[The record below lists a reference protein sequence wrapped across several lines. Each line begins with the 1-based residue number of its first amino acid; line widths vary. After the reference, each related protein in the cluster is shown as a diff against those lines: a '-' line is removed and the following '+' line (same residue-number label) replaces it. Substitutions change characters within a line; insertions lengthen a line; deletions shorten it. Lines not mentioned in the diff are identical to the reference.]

1 MSPMSDRK
9 QPQTARP
16 AGQPLRRNRFRI
28 QKLEERIAPRKGGI
42 KTYYCYTDFHCT
54 RACGF

>member
-1 MSPMSDRK
+1 MKPMNDRT
-9 QPQTARP
+9 QSAQAAGTP
-16 AGQPLRRNRFRI
+16 APRKRYRI
-28 QKLEERIAPRKGGI
+28 QKLEERIAPKKGGI